1 MTKKYRLVAF
11 VVFIAVLVGY
21 LSVSILRHPV
31 IGADVELNSDGQYV
45 VTDSPEGYWCYGRIL
60 VGDIILELDGKPAA
74 EFYSVKMLGGIERAS
89 SILLSRPGNDQE
101 ESQSMLLEVGRN
113 LNMNDL
119 MLELFL
125 PLAAVLLFSIL
136 SLFVYLRKKG
146 DKAVFP
152 LVLFFISIGIAYLSS
167 FSSGRIDPVGRITFT
182 AFFVL
187 VPISFIQFMNQYL
200 DRYQEKFVNSK
211 VMAFLYFAMALQI
224 GLEVSFMAFG
234 FGSAGFISV
243 SKLIYF
249 ALINV
254 YAIYKLIEK
263 YAEHR
268 RDSLRSLFK
277 LTLVSH
283 VTGFFP
289 FIILFAVPQL
299 FNMNFLSPEIAAVFL
314 LTIPIVYLY
323 MFTTKQLFD
332 IDFLIHRFLYYA
344 SLAFVPTLLITL
356 LATMILSQDNYSWI
370 KWSQLFL
377 VSYLMITLFLFAKEY
392 ADRRLRPR
400 INKDLHN
407 YQGSLNRFSTRISR
421 VMKKSD
427 LERVLEHEIVRVLP
441 VGEVAFFEVR
451 MDRLEEL
458 ILEES
463 LSDIRDSV
471 ISAFRQARP
480 HLSIGKIIP
489 AERGI
494 CIVIGIKGSNL
505 HVLWLDNKNNR
516 TRYNTD
522 ERAWLKTLAN
532 YSAIVYENLYLIEKL
547 IEDLEE
553 EFQKQ
558 KGSSASPWVLR
569 LIFKLSEKERR
580 KLASDLHDSAL
591 QDQLLWY
598 RQLESAMS
606 DYEMSQDLR
615 QKLLDIREGL
625 LDVIHQIRETCNEL
639 RPPLLQEMG
648 IVEALKSL
656 FEQSQIRNN
665 FTVDFRE
672 DDFTTE
678 LNDEQMLTIFRIVQE
693 LLRNAGKHAKASNI
707 VIALE
712 QKDGIRLTY
721 KDDGIGLKLEDLN
734 DSYQHMGLS
743 GIKERVHSL
752 EGSISF
758 KSEMGEG
765 LEVSIFL
772 PLESSSMNRES
783 EDDIDDS
790 NIAG

>member
-1 MTKKYRLVAF
+1 MANKYKITAF
-11 VVFIAVLVGY
+11 IVLISILVGY
-21 LSVSILRHPV
+21 LSVSILRYPI
-31 IGADVELNSDGQYV
+31 IGIDVALNDQGQYV
-45 VTDSPEGYWCYGRIL
+45 VTDSPEGYWSYGKVL
-60 VGDIILELDGKPAA
+60 VGDIVVEIDGKQAGD
-74 EFYSVKMLGGIERAS
+74 FYSVKALGGIERAS
-89 SILLSRPGNDQE
+89 S
-101 ESQSMLLEVGRN
+101 MLLNRSESPDGLRSIYFEVNNR
-113 LNMNDL
+113 LTAKEIVL
-119 MLELFL
+119 QLVL
-125 PLAAVLLFSIL
+125 PLAAVLLFTVLSI
-136 SLFVYLRKKG
+136 FVYRSKKH
-146 DKAVFP
+146 DKAAVQ
-152 LVLFFISIGIAYLSS
+152 LILFFMSIGIAYLSS
-167 FSSGRIDPVGRITFT
+167 FSSGRIDPVGRLALSLSFM
-182 AFFVL
+182 L
-187 VPISFIQFMNQYL
+187 VPIFFIQFMNGYL
-200 DRYQEKFVNSK
+200 VRYQEKFVNRGLIIFFYITIS
-211 VMAFLYFAMALQI
+211 VPNALELSNLI
-224 GLEVSFMAFG
+224 FFNVASGITTIIMLAY
-234 FGSAGFISV
+234 FIS
-243 SKLIYF
+243 
-249 ALINV
+249 INV
-254 YAIYKLIEK
+254 FIIYKLVEK
-263 YAEHR
+263 YILHR
-268 RDSLRSLFK
+268 RGSLRSLFK
-277 LTLVSH
+277 LTL
-283 VTGFFP
+283 TGHLIGFVP
-289 FIILFAVPQL
+289 FLTLFAVPQL
-299 FNMNFLSPEIAAVFL
+299 FGITFLPAEIPAVFL

-332 IDFLIHRFLYYA
+332 IDFLINRFLYYA
-344 SLAFVPTLLITL
+344 SLAFAPTLLITL
-356 LATMILSQDNYSWI
+356 LATIILSQDNYSWI

-458 ILEES
+458 SLEES
-463 LSDIRDSV
+463 LADIRDSV

-494 CIVIGIKGSNL
+494 CIVIGIKGNNL

-553 EFQKQ
+553 EFQRQ

-569 LIFKLSEKERR
+569 LIFRLSEKERR

-606 DYEMSQDLR
+606 DYDMSQDLR

-639 RPPLLQEMG
+639 RPPLLHEMG

-665 FTVDFRE
+665 FTVDFRG
-672 DDFTTE
+672 DDFTAE

-765 LEVSIFL
+765 LEVNIFL